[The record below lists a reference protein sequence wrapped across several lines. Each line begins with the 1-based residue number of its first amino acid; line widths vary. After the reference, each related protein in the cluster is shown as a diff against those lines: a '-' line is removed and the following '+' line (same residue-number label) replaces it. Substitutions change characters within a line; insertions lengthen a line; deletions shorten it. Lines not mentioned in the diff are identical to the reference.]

1 MERVTLSVRGLSE
14 PSHGCCAPARSPS
27 PGPYVTPV
35 LNQGFAFFYRWLVR
49 PPTRPVVNPILIAPA
64 PYHGAARGYKSLP
77 ATRTVHVNFAGTNT
91 LTGEAKAT
99 RTAGRLREIGRASCR
114 ERV

>member
-1 MERVTLSVRGLSE
+1 MSD
-14 PSHGCCAPARSPS
+14 
-27 PGPYVTPV
+27 PGPDITTV
-35 LNQGFAFFYRWLVR
+35 LNQGFAFFFRWLVR
-49 PPTRPVVNPILIAPA
+49 PPIRPVVNPILIAPD
-64 PYHGAARGYKSLP
+64 PYHGAARGYKTLP